1 MKKVLLGLLF
11 TSSVY
16 AADMDTV
23 NRFDKQYKL
32 APAIDKKHII
42 TIIETPSGASIRV
55 IDGGINTGNISKA
68 DSIKIINGR
77 ILLLNKS
84 SELFPTL

>member
-32 APAIDKKHII
+32 MHAIDEKRIVS
-42 TIIETPSGASIRV
+42 IIETEAGASILV
-55 IDGGINTGNISKA
+55 IDGGINTKNAYKA
-68 DSIKIINGR
+68 DSIKIINGK
-77 ILLLNKS
+77 LMLLNKLD
-84 SELFPTL
+84 ELFPTL

>member
-16 AADMDTV
+16 AGDMDTV

-32 APAIDKKHII
+32 MHSIDEKHTIS
-42 TIIETPSGASIRV
+42 IIETPSGVSIRV
-55 IDGGINTGNISKA
+55 IDGGINTKNVYKA
-68 DSIKIINGR
+68 DSIKIINGK
-77 ILLLNKS
+77 LMLLNKS
-84 SELFPTL
+84 DELFPTL

>member
-32 APAIDKKHII
+32 SPAIDKKPII
-42 TIIETPSGASIRV
+42 SIIETPLGASIQV
-55 IDGGINTGNISKA
+55 IDGGINMGNISIA

-84 SELFPTL
+84 SDLFPTL